1 MRTVLFLSTMLLVV
15 AAPQCPAQSHEAPAA
30 TATSDAAQATPAQAM
45 PGASGPKSAF
55 GRVMAVLIAKLV
67 QDQAQASQTPAS
79 QPGAAAAGGPAGNDG
94 ATTLP
99 IDIEV
104 GAAFRTDV
112 AGTTVAAT
120 EGAPARHGDG
130 ASDASDASA
139 QQPEP
144 LALQAT
150 LQADG
155 P

>member
-30 TATSDAAQATPAQAM
+30 TATSDAAQPTPAQAM
-45 PGASGPKSAF
+45 PDASGPKSAF

-67 QDQAQASQTPAS
+67 QDRAQASQTPAS
-79 QPGAAAAGGPAGNDG
+79 QPGAAAANGAAGNDG

-104 GAAFRTDV
+104 GAAFRIDAADATAD
-112 AGTTVAAT
+112 AAEGTPVQR
-120 EGAPARHGDG
+120 GG
-130 ASDASDASA
+130 ASVNTTRD
-139 QQPEP
+139 PEP
-144 LALQAT
+144 LALQAA
-150 LQADG
+150 LPADG

>member
-30 TATSDAAQATPAQAM
+30 TATSDAAQATPAQSM

-79 QPGAAAAGGPAGNDG
+79 QPGAAGGATGNDG

-104 GAAFRTDV
+104 GAAFRTD
-112 AGTTVAAT
+112 ATRPTVAAAEET
-120 EGAPARHGDG
+120 SARDGGG
-130 ASDASDASA
+130 ASDAAM
-139 QQPEP
+139 QEPEP
-144 LALQAT
+144 LT
-150 LQADG
+150 LQAALPADVR
-155 P
+155 